1 MDQYTVMITK
11 RVTKKVDIDPNNN
24 GLTKHT
30 DVLHSHNITEQ
41 KMNHEHNN

>member
-24 GLTKHT
+24 GLKHT